1 MKHKRGNQRLDVCV
15 VFWGIFRNRLVGK
28 IRIHFVCVFACGG
41 NFEQPFCWMSL
52 GLKPSDLVQSYSHWR
67 GFARWTM
74 EQTHGDWP
82 NLLPKSRVRIKLLKM
97 RLTFRTGSPNGERVA
112 SALCTWKFYKLM
124 ALENKRARERMTMN
138 DVMFVPDFFQ
148 KDQSTSIAR
157 QQSTIPKSTCF
168 LQSFVSGSSESWSF
182 NLW

>member
-1 MKHKRGNQRLDVCV
+1 MCV

-28 IRIHFVCVFACGG
+28 IRIHFVCFLQVGVI
-41 NFEQPFCWMSL
+41 EQPFWWMSL
-52 GLKPSDLVQSYSHWR
+52 GLKPSDLVQSYIAIGVVLQDEPWSKPMVIDPTCFQCLE
-67 GFARWTM
+67 FASSCSKCVWCS
-74 EQTHGDWP
+74 EQGHLTERE
-82 NLLPKSRVRIKLLKM
+82 LPVH
-97 RLTFRTGSPNGERVA
+97 FAPGSF
-112 SALCTWKFYKLM
+112 LYKLM

-138 DVMFVPDFFQ
+138 DVMCVPDFFQ

-168 LQSFVSGSSESWSF
+168 LQSFVSGSSEPWSF